1 MLQEYI
7 LHCRLFY
14 IEILDTPIT
23 LQKLQH
29 IEDVREFKRLFQHLE
44 TTLIIIMVYF
54 DVGYSSTLI
63 QNWLQK
69 GQQFFNASLIR

>member
-44 TTLIIIMVYF
+44 TTLIIIVINHDFRYL
-54 DVGYSSTLI
+54 STLI
-63 QNWLQK
+63 QNWLQ
-69 GQQFFNASLIR
+69 